1 MAPVLAFDIET
12 IPDVAGLRLLR
23 GADPA
28 LSDAEVYAA
37 EIADRAARNKS
48 DFMPLYLQR
57 VLVISCVFRG
67 NRGLQV
73 RSFVD
78 LERDGRSEEA
88 AVIQQ
93 FFDRVDD
100 HRPQLVSWNG
110 GGFDLPVLQ
119 QRGLRHGVVAGR
131 YWDMGH
137 DQDSDRDHR
146 YNNYISRYHLR
157 HVDLM
162 DLLAMYQS
170 RANAPLDAMAKLCG
184 FPGKL
189 GMDGSQVYGA
199 YLDGRRDEIRRY
211 CETDAMNTYLLW
223 CRFEKMRGRLD
234 EAGYLREI
242 AIAREA
248 VAAIGEPH
256 WAEYLSAWPVESPRV
271 GAATH
276 RADAAHDAHAPQGGD
291 AALEG
296 DAPLGGDAPPDA
308 APLQDADAA
317 IAIVETTTETIT
329 ETKIYID
336 SSSIRA

>member
-1 MAPVLAFDIET
+1 MVPVLAFDIET

-23 GADPA
+23 GADA
-28 LSDAEVYAA
+28 AASDAEVYAA

-67 NRGLQV
+67 SRGLQV

-78 LERDGRSEEA
+78 LERDGNSDEA
-88 AVIQQ
+88 GVIQS
-93 FFDRVDD
+93 FFDRVSD

-131 YWDMGH
+131 YWDMG
-137 DQDSDRDHR
+137 QDEGSDREHR
-146 YNNYISRYHLR
+146 YNNYVSRYHLR

-223 CRFEKMRGRLD
+223 CRFEKMRGHLD
-234 EAGYLREI
+234 ETAYRREI
-242 AIAREA
+242 AIARDA

-256 WAEYLSAWPVESPRV
+256 WMEYLAAWPAEEPRAA
-271 GAATH
+271 AATPPGPSL
-276 RADAAHDAHAPQGGD
+276 ATAA
-291 AALEG
+291 
-296 DAPLGGDAPPDA
+296 A
-308 APLQDADAA
+308 APAMEEPAPVLEAA
-317 IAIVETTTETIT
+317 PVAIVETTTETKTT
-329 ETKIYID
+329 ETTIYID

>member
-1 MAPVLAFDIET
+1 MASVLAFDIET

-28 LSDAEVYAA
+28 LSDADVYAA

-48 DFMPLYLQR
+48 DFMPLHLQR
-57 VLVISCVFRG
+57 VLVVSCVFRAG
-67 NRGLQV
+67 KTLQV

-78 LERDGRSEEA
+78 LERDGKSEEA
-88 AVIQQ
+88 AVIQE
-93 FFDRVDD
+93 FFSKVDER
-100 HRPQLVSWNG
+100 RPQLVSWNG

-131 YWDMGH
+131 YWDMG
-137 DQDSDRDHR
+137 DDDREYR

-157 HVDLM
+157 HIDLM
-162 DLLAMYQS
+162 DLMAMYQS

-242 AIAREA
+242 ALARDA
-248 VAAIGEPH
+248 VAAIAEPH
-256 WAEYLSAWPVESPRV
+256 WAEYLAAWPMEGGPLRETAAEGEPRQ
-271 GAATH
+271 AS
-276 RADAAHDAHAPQGGD
+276 DAAQGGD
-291 AALEG
+291 AAQAG
-296 DAPLGGDAPPDA
+296 DASQQADAP
-308 APLQDADAA
+308 
-317 IAIVETTTETIT
+317 IAIVETTTETTT
-329 ETKIYID
+329 ETTIYID

>member
-1 MAPVLAFDIET
+1 MVPVLAFDIET

-23 GADPA
+23 GADA
-28 LSDAEVYAA
+28 GASDADVYAA
-37 EIADRAARNKS
+37 EIAERAARSKS
-48 DFMPLYLQR
+48 DFMPLHLQR

-67 NRGLQV
+67 SRGLQV

-88 AVIQQ
+88 AVIQS
-93 FFDRVDD
+93 FFDRVSD

-119 QRGLRHGVVAGR
+119 QRGLRHGIVAGR
-131 YWDMGH
+131 YWDMG
-137 DQDSDRDHR
+137 DDDREHR

-157 HVDLM
+157 HIDLM

-189 GMDGSQVYGA
+189 GMDGSQVYSA
-199 YLDGRRDEIRRY
+199 YLDGRRDEVRRY

-234 EAGYLREI
+234 ETSYRREI
-242 AIAREA
+242 GMARDA
-248 VAAIGEPH
+248 VAAMGEPH
-256 WAEYLSAWPVESPRV
+256 WAEYLAAWPVEEAPEGEASRR
-271 GAATH
+271 GAPA
-276 RADAAHDAHAPQGGD
+276 AIDPEPLPLQQDA

-296 DAPLGGDAPPDA
+296 APV
-308 APLQDADAA
+308 
-317 IAIVETTTETIT
+317 AIVETTTETTTT
-329 ETKIYID
+329 EPTIYID